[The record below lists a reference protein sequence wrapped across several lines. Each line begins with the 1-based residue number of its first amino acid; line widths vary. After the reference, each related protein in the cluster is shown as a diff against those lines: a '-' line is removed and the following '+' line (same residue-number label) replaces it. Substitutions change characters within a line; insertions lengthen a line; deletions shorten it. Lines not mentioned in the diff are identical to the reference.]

1 MTEGRTGCDT
11 RTMEGDS
18 FVWDIGPI
26 GLLDKHQQVI
36 ENETGYIGL
45 SGKMDKIQY
54 STKHLGIVNNK
65 NFIKQKNL
73 FCIGINWW

>member
-1 MTEGRTGCDT
+1 
-11 RTMEGDS
+11 MEGDS
-18 FVWDIGPI
+18 FVWDIGLI

-54 STKHLGIVNNK
+54 STKHLGIVKQLK
-65 NFIKQKNL
+65 NSREGRCVTGMFQ
-73 FCIGINWW
+73 GPVPS